1 LTAPASLPTILAPP
15 TGKSV
20 LRKEKARGAGVYRWR
35 SSPALD
41 SARTRSWGCS
51 PRGAWARSTAQVFGP
66 AIVHKAAALL
76 LFHNHPS
83 GDPEPSPEDVSL
95 TRRLIA
101 GGSLLGIEVLDHI
114 IVGDGS
120 WRWISLKERGVL

>member
-1 LTAPASLPTILAPP
+1 
-15 TGKSV
+15 
-20 LRKEKARGAGVYRWR
+20 
-35 SSPALD
+35 
-41 SARTRSWGCS
+41 
-51 PRGAWARSTAQVFGP
+51 
-66 AIVHKAAALL
+66 L

-83 GDPEPSPEDVSL
+83 GDPEPSPEDLSL

-120 WRWISLKERGVL
+120 WRWISRKDRGHLVAGR